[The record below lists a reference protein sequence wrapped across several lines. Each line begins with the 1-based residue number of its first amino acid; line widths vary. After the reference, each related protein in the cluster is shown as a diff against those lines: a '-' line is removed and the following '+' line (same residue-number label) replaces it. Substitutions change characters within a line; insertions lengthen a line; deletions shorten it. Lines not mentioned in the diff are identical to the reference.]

1 MLKFML
7 LWREMQCDLHC
18 RMPDFNMSTSH
29 CLFYEMNID
38 LSACHMLFPAHVSSS
53 NDLCK
58 AQRPALGAQRLR
70 QAEPTCYMDRHID
83 HRIFLG
89 PSNSFLLL
97 SCPYWFAPSLP
108 RCVPV
113 VLIKYKHYIP
123 TEWSRWKRTKR
134 KTKTSDIHCDKKTG
148 HHRAESVLS
157 TYLLQGHMKRPQH
170 FPKSFKFFSASFMSW
185 LIWFMPSSTRSSCS
199 GQDKGMTVWNEI
211 LFCLKQNMIK
221 DYVNGKCKVTS
232 MHYGDRC
239 IEAE

>member
-1 MLKFML
+1 MLKLML
-7 LWREMQCDLHC
+7 PWREMQCDLHC
-18 RMPDFNMSTSH
+18 RMPDFNTSTSH
-29 CLFYEMNID
+29 WLFYEMNID

-53 NDLCK
+53 DDLCK

-134 KTKTSDIHCDKKTG
+134 KTKTSDIHCDKKPDTTEQSRYSVPTCYKDIWKG
-148 HHRAESVLS
+148 HSISLNLLNFSRPPSCLGGYGSCHLQHDQVVLVR
-157 TYLLQGHMKRPQH
+157 TKGWQCGMKFYFVLNRT
-170 FPKSFKFFSASFMSW
+170 W
-185 LIWFMPSSTRSSCS
+185 
-199 GQDKGMTVWNEI
+199 
-211 LFCLKQNMIK
+211 
-221 DYVNGKCKVTS
+221 
-232 MHYGDRC
+232 
-239 IEAE
+239 